1 MRSILQTLCHD
12 LPSKG
17 SHVALT
23 SVERALHISVVLQP
37 LRESPSQKEH
47 VKLVGNGVL
56 SKQEAEQVKPLT
68 WNTRSTR
75 SEIIKATFR
84 LENPAAQKV
93 LGRLPVEV
101 VCDSATVASLHC

>member
-1 MRSILQTLCHD
+1 M
-12 LPSKG
+12 
-17 SHVALT
+17 
-23 SVERALHISVVLQP
+23 LQP

-47 VKLVGNGVL
+47 VKLVRNGVL
-56 SKQEAEQVKPLT
+56 SKGPSKLAWKPLT

-101 VCDSATVASLHC
+101 V